1 MEGWVAEH
9 DVNAASSRTP
19 LDRSLLPPAHPS
31 AQILEP
37 SMRTRLAVVAL
48 AAALREVLV

>member
-9 DVNAASSRTP
+9 DVYAASSRTP